1 MSITEHHHGAYTG
14 AGLFIGAFA
23 WGTSTV
29 IGAAYAD
36 YSCALRIAISG
47 LLAAAALILIV
58 IGALI
63 SWRSN
68 RLLHAINVS
77 PAMPARNARIFFA
90 HVSIMAAAIFALAI
104 IFQLAASGVF
114 SGCER

>member
-1 MSITEHHHGAYTG
+1 M
-14 AGLFIGAFA
+14 GAFS
-23 WGTSTV
+23 WGMSTV

-36 YSCALRIAISG
+36 YSCALRMTITG
-47 LLAAAALILIV
+47 MLAAAALVLTS
-58 IGALI
+58 IGGLL
-63 SWRSN
+63 SWRSSQ
-68 RLLHAINVS
+68 LLHAINIA

-90 HVSIMAAAIFALAI
+90 RVSIMAAAVFGLAI